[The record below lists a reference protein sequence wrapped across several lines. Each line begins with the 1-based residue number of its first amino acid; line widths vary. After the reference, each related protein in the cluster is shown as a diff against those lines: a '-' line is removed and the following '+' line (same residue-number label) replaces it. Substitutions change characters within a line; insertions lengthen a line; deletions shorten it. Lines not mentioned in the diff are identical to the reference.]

1 MAEEA
6 KTSERTFPPA
16 TFETL
21 IGFFV
26 QQAYM
31 GLGTIRNPD
40 TDEPL
45 IDLPFAKHMI
55 DLLGVIEEKTR
66 GNLTAPERNYME
78 NTLYSLRMTY
88 VRVKENPPRS
98 EKRKQAETMAAA
110 HDSTAA
116 EPTAADPPPKDEDDA

>member
-6 KTSERTFPPA
+6 KESERTFPPA

-21 IGFFV
+21 VGFFV

-78 NTLYSLRMTY
+78 NTLYSLRMTF

-98 EKRKQAETMAAA
+98 KRLE
-110 HDSTAA
+110 D
-116 EPTAADPPPKDEDDA
+116 PTAEEGSGSNATEPPSSNAPPKDESDA